1 MSVVTPATDV
11 ATVTTEV
18 ATGGAGNVT
27 KDVTSDV
34 TNLKRGACPSLPAPM
49 QTGDGLLAR
58 LQPLQPL
65 TFEQLSG
72 LASLARELGN
82 GIVEVTAR
90 GKLQLRG
97 LTSASAPLLP
107 EAVDTLGIIVPQGFP
122 AEVSALAGLD
132 PAERF
137 DPRPLAR
144 EISEGAAH
152 LVPSLAPKASV
163 VVDGGGAL
171 HLSALKAD
179 IGVTAG
185 REDNALISLANRPA
199 GEVPPDRVSAIV
211 VALLAKL
218 AERGPEARM
227 ANLLIEQ
234 GIEALS
240 ADFAL
245 APIPLDRPR
254 PQAEPVGLHALNDG
268 TFALGLGLAFGQVGA
283 EALQALAEAAR
294 PAGVRH
300 IEPAAGRALLIVGL
314 SREAAKALKNKASG
328 LGFITDPADPRR
340 RIFTCAGQP
349 ACASACL
356 DTHATAMRIAALA
369 RGREVHVSGCIKGC
383 AHPAPAALT
392 IVGLDEGAGIVV
404 EGTPRSA
411 PARVVPVSG
420 LAQAVRELLEKEG
433 A

>member
-1 MSVVTPATDV
+1 MSVVTSATDV
-11 ATVTTEV
+11 ATVPTEV
-18 ATGGAGNVT
+18 ATGGGGNVT
-27 KDVTSDV
+27 KNATSDV
-34 TNLKRGACPSLPAPM
+34 TNLRRGACPSLPAPM

-65 TFEQLSG
+65 TLQQLSG
-72 LASLARELGN
+72 LAGLARELGN

-97 LTSASAPLLP
+97 LTSASAPRLP
-107 EAVDTLGIIVPQGFP
+107 EAVAALGIIVPQGFP

-144 EISEGAAH
+144 EISEGAAN

-185 REDNALISLANRPA
+185 RGNNALISLANRPA
-199 GEVPPDRVSAIV
+199 GEVPPDRVSAVV
-211 VALLAKL
+211 VALLERL
-218 AERGPEARM
+218 AEQGPEARM
-227 ANLLIEQ
+227 ANVLTEQ
-234 GIEALS
+234 GIEALRTG
-240 ADFAL
+240 FAL
-245 APIPLDRPR
+245 APNGPR
-254 PQAEPVGLHALNDG
+254 PPAEPVGLHALNDG

-294 PAGVRH
+294 PAGARH
-300 IEPAAGRALLIVGL
+300 VEPAAGRALLIVGL
-314 SREAAKALKNKASG
+314 SREAANSLKNKAFQ
-328 LGFITDPADPRR
+328 LDFITDPADPRR

-349 ACASACL
+349 ACASARL

-369 RGREVHVSGCIKGC
+369 RRREVHVSGCIKGC

-392 IVGLDEGAGIVV
+392 IVGLDEGVGIVV

-411 PARVVPVSG
+411 PARIVPVSG
-420 LAQAVRELLEKEG
+420 LAQAVRELLEKED